1 MEKKEVFKIEL
12 GYIKDEDV
20 RESLEFMI
28 EQIPD
33 YFFTIAAS
41 STGKYHPAYALG
53 DGGLVRHTKVAV
65 RMAQELF
72 GIYKFPSKTKDLII
86 MSLVLH
92 DSVKKGEVE
101 SQYTLFDHALL
112 ACEFVKKNSS
122 SLKISE
128 EDINF
133 VCECISTHMGRF
145 NTSEYSEVI
154 LPLPQTP
161 EQKFV
166 HLCDYL
172 ASRKVINIMFDKN
185 NNIVEEEPKGKVL
198 NYIP

>member
-12 GYIKDEDV
+12 GYINDDDV

-41 STGKYHPAYALG
+41 STGKYHPTYALG

-72 GIYKFPSKTKDLII
+72 GIYKFPSRIKDLII

-101 SQYTLFDHALL
+101 SKYTLFDHPLV
-112 ACEFVKKNSS
+112 ACEFIKKNSS

-145 NTSEYSEVI
+145 NTSDYSEVI
-154 LPLPQTP
+154 LPLPKTP

-166 HLCDYL
+166 HMCDYL
-172 ASRKVINIMFDKN
+172 ASRKVINIMFDEN
-185 NNIVEEEPKGKVL
+185 NNIVEEEPRENV
-198 NYIP
+198 